1 MRFKVVSKSIDLY
14 TPLCYTANMND
25 TQKQQFQSHCDLVI
39 KYGKHFNLTTI
50 VDPAKM
56 WSHHVHDSLAIAPYL
71 VGEMFVDMG
80 TGAGFPGIPL
90 AIHLPKKQFILVD
103 SQQKK
108 IHFLKMVIAQLGL
121 HNVSAIHSRIED
133 LELPSPV
140 DGIISRAVG
149 DIATMCAQSKHLLKS
164 TGRFYWM
171 KGHYPTQELLKLSLP
186 FQTQPLTIPQLQ
198 DTQRHLI
205 IVDHQL

>member
-1 MRFKVVSKSIDLY
+1 
-14 TPLCYTANMND
+14 MND
-25 TQKQQFQSHCDLVI
+25 TQKSLYQAHLDLVI

-71 VGEMFVDMG
+71 QGEVFVDMG

-90 AIHLPKKQFILVD
+90 AIYLQEKQFILVD

-108 IHFLKMVIAQLGL
+108 IHFLKMVIAQLSL
-121 HNVSAIHSRIED
+121 TNVQAIHSRMED
-133 LELPSPV
+133 LVLGAPV

-149 DIATMCAQSKHLLKS
+149 DMATMCAQSRHLLKPN
-164 TGRFYWM
+164 GQFYWM
-171 KGHYPTQELLKLSLP
+171 KGQYPTEELSKLSLP
-186 FQTQPLTIPQLQ
+186 FHTQPLTIPELQ
-198 DTQRHLI
+198 SSQRHLI
-205 IVDHQL
+205 IVENQV